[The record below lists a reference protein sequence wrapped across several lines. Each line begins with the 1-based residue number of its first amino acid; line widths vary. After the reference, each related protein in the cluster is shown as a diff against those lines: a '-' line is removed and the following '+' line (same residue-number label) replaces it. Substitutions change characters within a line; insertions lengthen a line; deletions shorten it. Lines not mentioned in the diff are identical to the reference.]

1 MPMEPGQDH
10 IQDGASADD
19 GGSKAGHRLV
29 RTSALLIT
37 WSVAAVVIALLTVV
51 EALFLYVAAV
61 PWEWVGTDPARSG
74 VRPGCRQ
81 PVRLH
86 QIQVE
91 VGTALCNPVR
101 PDLRLVCA
109 HPRVDRPRLAP

>member
-1 MPMEPGQDH
+1 MPMEPDQDH
-10 IQDGASADD
+10 NQDDASADG

-51 EALFLYVAAV
+51 EALFLY
-61 PWEWVGTDPARSG
+61 PDRGG
-74 VRPGCRQ
+74 VCPGCRRS
-81 PVRLH
+81 VRVH
-86 QIQVE
+86 QTQVE
-91 VGTALCNPVR
+91 VGAALCNPVR